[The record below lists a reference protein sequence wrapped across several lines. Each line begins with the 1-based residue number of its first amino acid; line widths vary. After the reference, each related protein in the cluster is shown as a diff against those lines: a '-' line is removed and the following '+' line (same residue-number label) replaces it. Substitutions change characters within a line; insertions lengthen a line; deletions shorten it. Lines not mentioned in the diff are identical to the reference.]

1 MQGLERLLTLE
12 SVTSDPRYIMW
23 EVRLPGDGVHV
34 TLGAGSEVGHTGDCG
49 CVTPGTVSGQGIT
62 LDFVEV

>member
-1 MQGLERLLTLE
+1 
-12 SVTSDPRYIMW
+12 MW